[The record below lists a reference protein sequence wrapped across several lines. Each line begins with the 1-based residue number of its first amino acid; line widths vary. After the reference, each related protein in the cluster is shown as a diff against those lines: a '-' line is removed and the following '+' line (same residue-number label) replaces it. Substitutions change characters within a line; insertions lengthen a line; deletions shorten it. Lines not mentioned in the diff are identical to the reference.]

1 MNFFRRNHNNNN
13 RASTSNE
20 NGINNTTNDNTPTE
34 ALDKNKK
41 IKNKQIAE
49 FTNIRDIPL
58 HRVQYVEFRGGDS
71 IFLLRVSITFAIV
84 TIVAYIILSY
94 IVDLDVKPWE
104 SQWKKLFTTIFVSY
118 SSGVS
123 FIFVTWG
130 VAFYFVS
137 QVISQRIDA
146 ELLHNEYNVDGNKIL
161 YIRGSVPDFYHFKK
175 ELTKGCNIKLVKMPF
190 LFNNKASKSYS
201 KKLDDYIPY
210 NRYTYSQ
217 FRTNSYYTYQADTPS
232 NNSSCDSLS
241 SVNSSDSTIR
251 KPKSINTIQRA
262 INNSS
267 KLEKILIAT
276 PINLSS

>member
-1 MNFFRRNHNNNN
+1 MNFFRRNHNNNT
-13 RASTSNE
+13 RASTSEIDETNNN
-20 NGINNTTNDNTPTE
+20 NGNDNATTE
-34 ALDKNKK
+34 EPIKNKK

-58 HRVQYVEFRGGDS
+58 HRVQYVEYRGGDS
-71 IFLLRVSITFAIV
+71 IFLLRVSIVFAIV
-84 TIVAYIILSY
+84 TIVSY
-94 IVDLDVKPWE
+94 IVLSYLVNIEVKEWE
-104 SQWKKLFTTIFVSY
+104 SQWKKLFTNIFISY
-118 SSGVS
+118 SSGIS

-130 VAFYFVS
+130 VAFFFVS

-146 ELLHNEYNVDGNKIL
+146 EILHNEYNVDGNKIL

-190 LFNNKASKSYS
+190 LFNNKALKNHYS
-201 KKLDDYIPY
+201 KKLEDYVPY

-217 FRTNSYYTYQADTPS
+217 FRTNSYYTYQPPT
-232 NNSSCDSLS
+232 NNYSCSSLS
-241 SVNSSDSTIR
+241 LDSMNTAFH
-251 KPKSINTIQRA
+251 KQKSYNTIQRA